1 MDDVPL
7 SMGVHRPLA
16 VYIHKCCACTIVC
29 MCPSLR
35 AHLYTPADRLTEL
48 AEYEHAVRTTL
59 AALSEGRVGGE
70 HQTASSSGATPYLP
84 DEVARVRAVVG
95 SA

>member
-1 MDDVPL
+1 
-7 SMGVHRPLA
+7 
-16 VYIHKCCACTIVC
+16 

-59 AALSEGRVGGE
+59 AALSEGRVGGKPLVE
-70 HQTASSSGATPYLP
+70 SSSGTAPYLP
-84 DEVARVRAVVG
+84 DEVAPQRYAWLLVLRNADPVVRVVSKADIHIT
-95 SA
+95 